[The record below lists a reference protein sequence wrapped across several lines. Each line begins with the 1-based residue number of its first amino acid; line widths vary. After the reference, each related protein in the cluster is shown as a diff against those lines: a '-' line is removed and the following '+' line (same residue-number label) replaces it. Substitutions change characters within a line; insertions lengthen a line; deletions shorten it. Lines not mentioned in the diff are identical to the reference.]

1 MIMLTEWKS
10 RPLTPEQMQRMLS
23 VWAKVSVDLDAQPG
37 MRRIGHYTRADA
49 SGGLSIYEVP
59 DGSTA
64 TSYTYLAALQ
74 EFLDMRVVPLLTID
88 ETMEAIMTVLERYS
102 ADPVPA

>member
-10 RPLTPEQMQRMLS
+10 RPLHPEQMQRMLS
-23 VWAKVSVDLDAQPG
+23 VWAKISADLDANPR
-37 MRRIGHYTRADA
+37 MKRIGHYQRADA

-64 TSYTYLAALQ
+64 ESYTYLLPLH

-88 ETMEAIMTVLERYS
+88 ETMSAIMTVMERYS
-102 ADPVPA
+102 ADPAPV